1 MGGHSLEDLLTCL
14 QSDFLQ
20 KTQRVKNLYLQLQN
34 EMHSKKEVWAGEN
47 TILNEENQERP
58 LIIRKAKA
66 FEKVL
71 TDMPVQIKDDELVVG
86 VVRMGSV
93 GMGMPFPEYATKEE
107 KKRAASKKT
116 SPRSVWGHYVPG
128 YPKLLKEGLRG
139 VKEEAFQ
146 RFEKLKYEENP
157 DQERKYFYQAVII
170 CSDAVKLLSHRYA
183 LLASELAQKEV
194 DSRHKLELEK
204 ISQICLRVPENP
216 PESFYEAVQSF
227 WFLHLAFHSTL
238 HMVPV
243 GRFDQYI
250 YPFLKKDLEE
260 GVITLREAQELVD
273 CLWIKFNERAQ
284 TKELT
289 EDFLDPYAFHLGGIE
304 VTLDKDV
311 LHQLW
316 LQNVILGG
324 QTAQGENATNLL
336 TFLCL
341 NATHKF
347 ELTNPTVTVRF
358 FRNSPKE
365 LLRKTCEIIRSGGGM
380 PAIFNDEAIVPALA
394 KFGIPIEEARDYTND
409 GCWETLIP
417 GKTEFRYHLINSSL
431 CMELA
436 LNGGYSRLRGQKEGV
451 DTPDPL
457 SFSSFAEIMNSFK
470 IQLDYQIKRLI
481 STIVEFYGC
490 LYEIAPVP
498 FLSSTVEACLEKGLD
513 ITQGGAKYVINAL
526 LLLGLSH
533 AVDSLSAIKKLVF
546 EDGIVSMPEL
556 LEALNKNFEG
566 REDLR
571 QILITRTPKYGNNDG
586 YADDIAK
593 EILNYFVRKV
603 KERAQAYLQSKIK
616 FYTGVGSFEFYILGG
631 KMVGALPDGRLSQ
644 EGVSPN
650 FSPSLGMAM
659 EGPTSIINSFT
670 KMNFFDLPTGSPL
683 DLSLDRKALEGKEGL
698 ERLMALVQSFLDKGG
713 NMLTISVN
721 SLDEL
726 RRAQI
731 EPEKYRHLRVRMGGW
746 QAYFVDL
753 TRKHQDHHIARLE
766 QYA

>member
-1 MGGHSLEDLLTCL
+1 
-14 QSDFLQ
+14 
-20 KTQRVKNLYLQLQN
+20 
-34 EMHSKKEVWAGEN
+34 MHIKKEVWVGDN
-47 TILNEENQERP
+47 TILNEENRGLP

-71 TDMPVQIKDDELVVG
+71 TEMPVEIKDEELIVG
-86 VVRMGSV
+86 VVRMGSI
-93 GMGMPFPEYATKEE
+93 GTGMPFPEYATEEE

-128 YPKLLKEGLRG
+128 YPKLLGEGLSG
-139 VKEEAFQ
+139 IKEEASQ
-146 RFEKLKYEENP
+146 RLERLKQGKNP
-157 DQERKYFYQAVII
+157 DQEREDFYEAVII
-170 CSDAVKLLSHRYA
+170 CCDAVKSLSHRYA
-183 LLASELAQKEV
+183 DLASERAREETEPRRK
-194 DSRHKLELEK
+194 SELER
-204 ISQICLRVPENP
+204 ISQICSRVPENP
-216 PESFYEAVQSF
+216 PESFYEAAQSF
-227 WFLHLAFHSTL
+227 WFLHLTFQSTL
-238 HMVPV
+238 NMVPI
-243 GRFDQYI
+243 GRFDQYT

-260 GVITLREAQELVD
+260 GRFTLRETQELVD
-273 CLWIKFNERAQ
+273 CLWIKFNERSQ

-289 EDFLDPYAFHLGGIE
+289 EDFLDPYAFHLGGIK

-324 QTAQGENATNLL
+324 QTPQGEDATNLL

-347 ELTNPTVTVRF
+347 ELTNPTVSVRF
-358 FRNSPKE
+358 SPGSPQE
-365 LLRKTCEIIRSGGGM
+365 LLRKTCEIIQSGGGM
-380 PAIFNDEAIVPALA
+380 PAIYNDEAIVPALVD
-394 KFGIPIEEARDYTND
+394 FDIPIEEARGYTND

-436 LNGGYSRLRGQKEGV
+436 LNRGYGRLRGQKEGA

-457 SFSSFAEIMNSFK
+457 SFASFAEVMDSFK
-470 IQLDYQIKRLI
+470 IQLDYQIEKLV
-481 STIVEFYGC
+481 SIVVKLYGC
-490 LYEIAPVP
+490 LYQIAPIP
-498 FLSSTVEACLEKGLD
+498 FLSSTVEPCLEKGLD

-533 AVDSLSAIKKLVF
+533 AVDSLASVRKLVF
-546 EDGIVSMPEL
+546 EDGVVSMPEL
-556 LEALNKNFEG
+556 LEALDKNFEG

-571 QILITRTPKYGNNDG
+571 QILITRAPKYGNDDD

-593 EILNYFVRKV
+593 EILSYFVERV
-603 KERAQAYLQSKIK
+603 KEHSQAYPESKVR
-616 FYTGVGSFEFYILGG
+616 FYTGVGSFEFYVLGG

-644 EGVSPN
+644 EAVSSN
-650 FSPSLGMAM
+650 FSPSLGMSM
-659 EGPTSIINSFT
+659 EGPTSIVNSFA
-670 KMNFFDLPTGSPL
+670 KINFLDLPTGSPL
-683 DLSLDRKALEGKEGL
+683 DLSLDKKSLEDEEGL
-698 ERLMALVQSFLDKGG
+698 ERLMAFVRSFLDKRG

-721 SLDEL
+721 SVEEL
-726 RRAQI
+726 RRAQR
-731 EPEKYRHLRVRMGGW
+731 EPEKYRHLRVRVGGW

-753 TRKHQDHHIARLE
+753 TREHQDHHIARLE